1 MNDNDLRNISD
12 GEYRR
17 LMTEAYP
24 SPKKDIRA
32 AVMAEIAAEASQTN
46 KKAKILTPKR
56 RNLIVKFGSMAACL
70 VLLVTLGFRIVP
82 MMTNRIVMEDA
93 AAAESVVMTTETTAA
108 DSEAKKNAPAL
119 FAAKLTAF
127 DASEENDSP
136 EEAYDDA
143 AEENAEPILTY
154 SFLADT
160 AEEVVVE
167 AEETPAAPPMMMTA
181 PPIAEEAI
189 EEEPIEECV
198 VEEPVEECVAAE
210 TAVPRFESKLKLLLT
225 EEIGTETYTV
235 WLTGHGYTS
244 PDHWSIA
251 EFVTDLTISR
261 DRFTELY
268 SSLTASFTDT
278 DILRYDLDKLYGED
292 PAVTESIADGVMGTL
307 IDAMCRK

>member
-82 MMTNRIVMEDA
+82 MMTNKVVMEDT
-93 AAAESVVMTTETTAA
+93 AAAEAVIVTTENTAA
-108 DSEAKKNAPAL
+108 DSEPKKNAPAM

-143 AEENAEPILTY
+143 AEEGTDAISAY
-154 SFLADT
+154 SILADT
-160 AEEVVVE
+160 AEEVVLE
-167 AEETPAAPPMMMTA
+167 AEETPAAPPMMMAA
-181 PPIAEEAI
+181 PPIAEEAV
-189 EEEPIEECV
+189 EECV
-198 VEEPVEECVAAE
+198 VEEAVEECAAE
-210 TAVPRFESKLKLLLT
+210 TAVPRFESELKLLLT
-225 EEIGTETYTV
+225 EEINTETYAA
-235 WLTGHGYTS
+235 WLTDHSYTS

-251 EFVTDLTISR
+251 EFVTVHGISR
-261 DRFTELY
+261 DRFTELH
-268 SSLTASFTDT
+268 STLTASFADNE
-278 DILRYDLDKLYGED
+278 IIRYDLDKLYGED
-292 PAVTESIADGVMGTL
+292 PAVAESIADGVIGTL